1 MTSSKFLNGT
11 KIIFEASSNSQ
22 GPCRSPANAH
32 RKTAASQD
40 LNNSDLLS
48 LMQIFSSSLKQ
59 LNFRFHPRHVPKQN
73 PTNWWCLELQGEFA
87 FYSRPRN
94 CPSFSFL
101 VNISALVSPCKFA
114 SGREKAAN
122 LPSSARDS
130 REIVP
135 SNKISGSRHQRTR
148 VAAVPAFP
156 KYQKGNV
163 HEKTFYGFHPTF
175 GRDSNG

>member
-101 VNISALVSPCKFA
+101 VNISALVWA
-114 SGREKAAN
+114 RE
-122 LPSSARDS
+122 SCQSAIICERFKRDCAFKQDLG
-130 REIVP
+130 I
-135 SNKISGSRHQRTR
+135 
-148 VAAVPAFP
+148 PAP
-156 KYQKGNV
+156 A
-163 HEKTFYGFHPTF
+163 
-175 GRDSNG
+175 D